1 MIDKIVE
8 ALEAAPPTDDQTGP
22 GCYYLGR
29 ISYLLAAVAIVILF
43 IR

>member
-8 ALEAAPPTDDQTGP
+8 ALEAAPPATQP
-22 GCYYLGR
+22 GCNYLGR
-29 ISYLLAAVAIVILF
+29 ISYRLTAVVIVITDL